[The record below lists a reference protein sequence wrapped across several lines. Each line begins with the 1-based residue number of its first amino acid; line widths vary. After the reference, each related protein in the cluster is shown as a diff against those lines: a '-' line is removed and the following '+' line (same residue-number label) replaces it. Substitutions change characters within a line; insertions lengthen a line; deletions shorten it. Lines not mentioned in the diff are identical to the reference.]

1 MIIEGFPV
9 GPVGANC
16 YIFGDDA
23 TRDVFVIDPG
33 DEAERILAVLRH
45 LNARPI
51 AIVNTH
57 GHFDH
62 VQAVDAVRRATHV
75 PFWIHEAER
84 PVLES
89 GPSRAKVLFGI
100 DLPPSP
106 VPDRWLTEG
115 DVLRVGS
122 LQLTVRHT
130 PGHSPGG
137 VCLVGDGLVF
147 TGDTLFA
154 GSVGR
159 TDLPGAN
166 QDALFASIARVLLPL
181 PDDTVC
187 YPGHGPET
195 TIGEEKRSN
204 PFVEPL
210 VRASQRPHRA

>member
-1 MIIEGFPV
+1 MIIAGFPV
-9 GPVGANC
+9 GSVGANC

-23 TRDVFVIDPG
+23 TREVFVIDPG
-33 DEAERILAVLRH
+33 DEAERILAELRR
-45 LNARPI
+45 LDARPV

-62 VQAVDAVRRATHV
+62 VMAVDEVRRATHV
-75 PFWIHEAER
+75 PFWIHEGER

-106 VPDRWLTEG
+106 VPDRWIAEG
-115 DVLRVGS
+115 DVLSVGG
-122 LQLTVRHT
+122 LRLTVRHT

-181 PDDTVC
+181 PDETVC

-195 TIGEEKRSN
+195 TIGEEKRGN
-204 PFVEPL
+204 PFIVPL
-210 VRASQRPHRA
+210 VRSRGGGAR

>member
-1 MIIEGFPV
+1 MIIAGFPV
-9 GPVGANC
+9 GSVGANC

-23 TRDVFVIDPG
+23 TREVFVIDPG
-33 DEAERILAVLRH
+33 DEAERILAELRR
-45 LNARPI
+45 LDARPV

-62 VQAVDAVRRATHV
+62 VMAVDEVRRATHV
-75 PFWIHEAER
+75 PFWIHEGER
-84 PVLES
+84 SVLES

-106 VPDRWLTEG
+106 VPDRWIAEG
-115 DVLRVGS
+115 DVLSVGG
-122 LQLTVRHT
+122 LRLTVRHT

-181 PDDTVC
+181 PDETVC
-187 YPGHGPET
+187 CPGHGPET

-204 PFVEPL
+204 PFIVPL
-210 VRASQRPHRA
+210 VRSRGGGAR

>member
-1 MIIEGFPV
+1 MIIAGFPV
-9 GPVGANC
+9 GSVGANC

-23 TRDVFVIDPG
+23 TREVFVIDPG
-33 DEAERILAVLRH
+33 DEAERILAELRR
-45 LNARPI
+45 LDARPV

-62 VQAVDAVRRATHV
+62 VMAVDEVRRATHV
-75 PFWIHEAER
+75 PFWIHEGER

-106 VPDRWLTEG
+106 VPDRWIAEG
-115 DVLRVGS
+115 DVLPVGG
-122 LQLTVRHT
+122 LRLTVRHT

-181 PDDTVC
+181 PDETVC

-195 TIGEEKRSN
+195 TIGEEKRGN
-204 PFVEPL
+204 PFIVPL
-210 VRASQRPHRA
+210 VRSRGGGAR